1 VDEEGVGKVPE
12 VGKSC
17 GETRLAMEVI
27 ANHLLEVATGVEC
40 PEVDDFVKALLATKR
55 VFVMGAGRSG
65 LVARAFAMRLM
76 HVGLIVY
83 VAGEMVTPAL
93 KEDDL
98 VVAISGS
105 GNTNTIADFG
115 EVAKEKGAR
124 LVTVTN
130 NPDSRLGRI
139 SDIVV
144 TLKPREG
151 TEPGDRGYEHHP
163 ETDEKDR
170 RLIPLGTV
178 FEITSMVFLD
188 GVIARIIAMRGL
200 DEEQLRR
207 RHTVLE

>member
-1 VDEEGVGKVPE
+1 MPE
-12 VGKSC
+12 IGNTC

-27 ANHLLEVATGVEC
+27 AGHLLEVAAGVEC
-40 PEVDDFVKALLATKR
+40 EDVDSFIDMILSTKR

-83 VAGEMVTPAL
+83 VVGEMVTPAL
-93 KEDDL
+93 KKGDL

-115 EVAKEKGAR
+115 EVAKEEGAT
-124 LVTVTN
+124 LVAITN
-130 NPDSRLGRI
+130 NPKSRLGRI
-139 SDIVV
+139 SDIVI
-144 TLKPREG
+144 TLKHREG
-151 TEPGDRGYEHHP
+151 TEPGDRGYEQP
-163 ETDEKDR
+163 PSLDGEAQ
-170 RLIPLGTV
+170 RLTPLGTL
-178 FEITSMVFLD
+178 FEITSLVFLD
-188 GVIARIIAMRGL
+188 GIIARIMVLRNL

>member
-1 VDEEGVGKVPE
+1 MPE
-12 VGKSC
+12 IGNTC

-27 ANHLLEVATGVEC
+27 AEHLLEVATGVEC
-40 PEVDDFVKALLATKR
+40 EEVDSFVDALLSTKR

-93 KEDDL
+93 KKTDL

-115 EVAKEKGAR
+115 EVAKEEGAT
-124 LVTVTN
+124 LVTITN
-130 NPDSRLGRI
+130 NPKSRLGKI
-139 SDIVV
+139 SDIVI
-144 TLKPREG
+144 TLKHREG
-151 TEPGDRGYEHHP
+151 TEPGDRGYEKQP
-163 ETDEKDR
+163 SLNGEAQ
-170 RLIPLGTV
+170 RLTPLGTL
-178 FEITSMVFLD
+178 FEITSLVFLD
-188 GVIARIIAMRGL
+188 GIIARIMVLRNL
-200 DEEQLRR
+200 DEEHLRR

>member
-1 VDEEGVGKVPE
+1 VGKVRIT
-12 VGKSC
+12 VS
-17 GETRLAMEVI
+17 ETRLAMEVI
-27 ANHLLEVATGVEC
+27 AEHLLEVAQAVEC
-40 PEVDDFVKALLATKR
+40 PEVDSFVEMLLSTKR

-83 VAGEMVTPAL
+83 VAGEMVTPAC
-93 KEDDL
+93 KKGDL

-115 EVAKEKGAR
+115 EVAKKVGTK
-124 LVTVTN
+124 LITITN

-139 SDIVV
+139 SDIVI

-151 TEPGDRGYEHHP
+151 TTPGDSGYESHAGLNG
-163 ETDEKDR
+163 ESKWLT
-170 RLIPLGTV
+170 PLGTV

-188 GVIARIIAMRGL
+188 GIIARIIALRNL
-200 DEEQLRR
+200 DEEQLQR